1 MACLR
6 VRLVLGEKSV
16 FFILL
21 FLGVVMMDEYQHAKP
36 RLSSE
41 SPPPTIYFGS

>member
-1 MACLR
+1 
-6 VRLVLGEKSV
+6 
-16 FFILL
+16 
-21 FLGVVMMDEYQHAKP
+21 MMDEYQHAKP